1 MGKLKAD
8 ILYIFEC
15 LRYCLA
21 VVVVVKQSKTHMT
34 KKQAISFAT
43 WSQNVSA
50 LNAINFTN

>member
-34 KKQAISFAT
+34 KKQAISYAT